1 MSTRFRKRWHPSS
14 DTGANRVACAVAVV
28 VGLSGVLTAA
38 SAWADT
44 LPWAKAQSGYLDCSQ
59 GNQPGCEPGGTVNG
73 EYAPEP
79 GYSPQFQ
86 PPTNKKPYGQQSYQ
100 TPSYKPSY
108 KPSYRPLAP
117 KQGGYTAPNYR
128 PPYTPAPA
136 VLPDQPYDGQAY
148 DSQPYDGQDDQ
159 QPPYANQAPRR
170 QETFSSDE
178 ITGAGHRF
186 FGNVTKGLASVI
198 EYAFQQQGR
207 PNGYILGEEG
217 GGAFVAGLRYGE
229 GVLHTKSAG
238 RRRVYWQGPSI
249 GYDFGAEGSKTMIL
263 VYDMYSPDEIFYDY
277 AGVGG
282 QAYLVG
288 GAGITFLK
296 SGHVIMA
303 PIRSGIGLRLG
314 ANVGYLKFTRQPTWN
329 PF

>member
-1 MSTRFRKRWHPSS
+1 MANSARKNARSLGGEIGGAARF
-14 DTGANRVACAVAVV
+14 VVAVTL
-28 VGLSGVLTAA
+28 GLAWGLPLATA
-38 SAWADT
+38 SAQD
-44 LPWAKAQSGYLDCSQ
+44 LPWASSRGGYLDCSQ
-59 GNQPGCEPGGTVNG
+59 GDQPGCEPGGD
-73 EYAPEP
+73 YAPVP
-79 GYSPQFQ
+79 SPNPSYA
-86 PPTNKKPYGQQSYQ
+86 PPPYKPAQKKKTYGQQSYQ
-100 TPSYKPSY
+100 APSYKQPSY
-108 KPSYRPLAP
+108 KQPSY
-117 KQGGYTAPNYR
+117 KQPNYDQS
-128 PPYTPAPA
+128 YEPAPSPA
-136 VLPDQPYDGQAY
+136 VLPDSNGQGYDQGY
-148 DSQPYDGQDDQ
+148 DSQQPYAG
-159 QPPYANQAPRR
+159 QPPQR
-170 QETFSSDE
+170 QETFSPDE

-186 FGNVTKGLASVI
+186 FGNITKGLASVI

-229 GVLHTKSAG
+229 GVLHTKNAG

-296 SGHVIMA
+296 SGHVVMA
-303 PIRSGIGLRLG
+303 PIRSGLGLRLG